1 MLSISCYTMLC
12 ISVYWLSCQFI
23 VLIVGLYLLFMSNAY
38 LLFIY
43 YYLCSVLRWFMLLFV
58 VRCVIELWI
67 F

>member
-1 MLSISCYTMLC
+1 MLSISYYTMLC

-23 VLIVGLYLLFMSNAY
+23 VLGVGLYLLSMSNAY

-43 YYLCSVLRWFMLLFV
+43 YYLYSVLSWFMLLFV
-58 VRCVIELWI
+58 VRCVIGLWV